1 MKKGF
6 TLLELIIALG
16 IGALIITTVM
26 ISAQGAERS
35 SRDGRRR
42 ADLNKLS
49 GALEQWANNHNGLY
63 PKMNSMEWSTDGQ
76 SGAFVS
82 EGYFN
87 APTYNDPKSN
97 SNHYIIDSTA
107 ATTACT
113 WSDPSVIHYNP
124 DSSNRSYKLAMCIE
138 SGVYTLES
146 KN

>member
-49 GALEQWANNHNGLY
+49 GALEQWATNHNGLY
-63 PKMNSMEWSTDGQ
+63 PRWGTDWSGSGGVFVTDG
-76 SGAFVS
+76 
-82 EGYFN
+82 YFT
-87 APTYNDPKSN
+87 PTKQLDPKTQGQYAYASGDPTCSN
-97 SNHYIIDSTA
+97 ISSTEA
-107 ATTACT
+107 GKIFYKNT
-113 WSDPSVIHYNP
+113 
-124 DSSNRSYKLAMCIE
+124 DSSSPRDFTLKMCIE